1 MTSLII
7 LALYLIIIT
16 LFIAITAFIAY
27 HLKKY
32 SLNAPINNFLLP
44 FFLIVSALLL
54 FSNLLLFSSVRWRD
68 LLLMM
73 PV

>member
-1 MTSLII
+1 MMNLII
-7 LALYLIIIT
+7 FALYLIIIAS
-16 LFIAITAFIAY
+16 FIAIAAFIAY

-32 SLNAPINNFLLP
+32 SLNAPMNNFLLP
-44 FFLIVSALLL
+44 FFLIVSVLLL
-54 FSNLLLFSSVRWRD
+54 FSNLLLFSSVKWSD